1 MGSSARTDGLKCV
14 KFRLESLKS
23 IVNSRARGRLVVWR
37 CARCG
42 KGPSRAW
49 RLLVGQVLGGQVHR
63 SRSQGQVQR
72 CAMMLLGD
80 QVLTRDL
87 VRAAMGVG
95 AGSQLRDT
103 VHAQAHQEMIAH
115 GRRGRELIQRTQ
127 DGPRLR
133 I

>member
-1 MGSSARTDGLKCV
+1 
-14 KFRLESLKS
+14 
-23 IVNSRARGRLVVWR
+23 
-37 CARCG
+37 
-42 KGPSRAW
+42 
-49 RLLVGQVLGGQVHR
+49 
-63 SRSQGQVQR
+63 
-72 CAMMLLGD
+72 MMLLGD
-80 QVLTRDL
+80 QVLTRYL
-87 VRAAMGVG
+87 IRAAMGVI